1 MDHFTTLDVVVLVAY
16 LAGVIVFG
24 IAWGGRQRDARDYF
38 LAGKGLPWWAI
49 CFSIVATETSA
60 LTFISV
66 PATAYGSDLWML
78 QLAVGYVVGRVL
90 VAAVLLP
97 GYFRGELSTAYALL
111 EERFGIVARRFASV
125 TFMVT
130 RALGDGVRVFAA
142 SIPIAL
148 ISGLDYWQAI
158 LITGVVTLVYTYV
171 GGLRAVVWMDVV
183 QMVLY
188 LVGGAVALLVLAR
201 TVPDGWTGIVEAAR
215 SADKLRVFH
224 PDGGFADARWWLTGL
239 VGGAFLSM
247 ASHGV
252 DHLIVQRLLA
262 ARSKGEA
269 GLAVVGSGVVV
280 VAQFALFLLVGVG
293 LFAHYGGAPF
303 DPADEV
309 FPRFIVEGLPP
320 GVSGLIIAGVLAAAM
335 STVSSSLNSLASAT
349 THDLYAPLSKRGGDP
364 VHLLR
369 VGRQFTLL
377 WAAILVGGA
386 ILFRFVSEGTPIV
399 VIALQV
405 ASFTYGGLLG
415 GFLLGVLSRRADQ
428 RDAILGM
435 AAATVFMT
443 VLWAAQQFGA
453 MEKVVDTLWFA
464 LIGSA
469 VTVAVGSTS
478 AWIRRAAPS
487 RAEERSGAAPAE
499 ARVDDPTAANTDH
512 VH

>member
-1 MDHFTTLDVVVLVAY
+1 MGHFTTLDVVVLVAY
-16 LAGVIVFG
+16 LAGVAVLGIVG
-24 IAWGGRQRDARDYF
+24 GGRQRDARDYF

-78 QLAVGYVVGRVL
+78 QLAAGYVIGRVL

-111 EERFGIVARRFASV
+111 EERFGAVTRRFASV

-142 SIPIAL
+142 SIPLAL
-148 ISGLDYWQAI
+148 ITGLDYWQAI

-188 LVGGAVALLVLAR
+188 LVGGAVALLVLIR
-201 TVPDGWTGIVEAAR
+201 TVPDGWGGILEVAR

-224 PDGGFADARWWLTGL
+224 LDGGFADARWWLTGL

-269 GLAVVGSGVVV
+269 ALAVVGSGVLV

-293 LFAHYGGAPF
+293 LYAYYGGAPF

-435 AAATVFMT
+435 AAATIFMT

-453 MEKVVDTLWFA
+453 MAKVVDTLWFA

-469 VTVAVGSTS
+469 VTVAIGSTS
-478 AWIRRAAPS
+478 ARIRQGVRA
-487 RAEERSGAAPAE
+487 RAERRSGAAPAE
-499 ARVDDPTAANTDH
+499 ARVDDRTAANTDH
-512 VH
+512 FG